1 MTDGPCA
8 NEQWERWDSLGP
20 TIYIVRRKVNDER
33 SFISREG
40 FFYAESTHAPPAALI
55 FFSANF
61 EKYFAFTIT
70 GTVI

>member
-1 MTDGPCA
+1 MALAQTSSGSDGTVSHQPS
-8 NEQWERWDSLGP
+8 NVGSE
-20 TIYIVRRKVNDER
+20 VNAENR
-33 SFISREG
+33 FISREG